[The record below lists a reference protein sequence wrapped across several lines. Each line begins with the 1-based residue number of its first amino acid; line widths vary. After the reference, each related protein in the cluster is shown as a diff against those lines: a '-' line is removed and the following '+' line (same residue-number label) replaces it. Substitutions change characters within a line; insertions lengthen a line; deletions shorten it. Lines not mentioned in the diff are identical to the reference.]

1 MSHYYHVAKS
11 LAAAFVTG
19 DSTIEAIEERGIKSM
34 GENYPWLRGLC
45 TRLLD
50 YFEED
55 LVHSRFDEVV
65 DFIVRDKEFSNAWY
79 REKGPGIRFYFV
91 RTPEMEKPPRSLADS
106 AVRPL
111 PSIGS
116 ISRWLNTSTRKLQWY
131 SAKWNGE
138 RRAPDGPMR
147 HYRYRWERRPDRM
160 PRLIEAPKDQLRE
173 IQRRILRDVLDR
185 IPPHHAAHGFT
196 QGRSCLTFC
205 RPHVNRRIVMRL
217 DFKDFFP
224 SIRSGRTYRLFR
236 TMGYPDETARML
248 TGLCTNE
255 VPDDVLAKVPDDPG
269 IPPMSWHQRKKY
281 QSPHLPQG
289 APTSPSIANL
299 CTFRLD
305 LRLKGA
311 ADRAGAVYT
320 RYADDLAFSGGR
332 DFEKNIDR
340 FYIFICSIAMEEGFE
355 IATRKTRIM
364 RQGVRQKLTGIVL
377 NEHPN
382 ICRKEY
388 DTLKATLYNCIRFGS
403 GTQNRGSVD
412 DFRAH
417 LMGRVSHVNMINPKR
432 AQRLIELFERIQW
445 D

>member
-1 MSHYYHVAKS
+1 MSHYYRFSKS
-11 LAAAFVTG
+11 LAHAFVSG
-19 DSTIEAIEERGIKSM
+19 NSTLEAIEERGIKAL

-45 TRLLD
+45 TRLLENFKD
-50 YFEED
+50 D
-55 LVHSRFDEVV
+55 LSHSRFDELV
-65 DFIVRDKEFSNAWY
+65 DFIVRDEEFSNVW
-79 REKGPGIRFYFV
+79 REGTRPRIRFHFI
-91 RTPEMEKPPRSLADS
+91 RTLEMEKPPRSLVDS
-106 AVRPL
+106 GIQPL

-116 ISRWLNTSTRKLQWY
+116 ISQWLNISTRELEWY
-131 SAKWNGE
+131 SGKWNGE

-147 HYRYRWERRPDRM
+147 HYNYRWERRPDRT
-160 PRLIEAPKDQLRE
+160 PRLIEAPKYRLRE

-196 QGRSCLTFC
+196 KGRSCLTFC
-205 RPHVNRRIVMRL
+205 RHHVNRRIVMRL
-217 DFKDFFP
+217 DFKNFFP
-224 SIRSGRTYRLFR
+224 GIRWGRTYGLFR
-236 TMGYPDETARML
+236 TMGYPREKARIL
-248 TGLCTNE
+248 TGLCTNQ
-255 VPDDVLAKVPDDPG
+255 VPHDVLAKVPSGPG
-269 IPPMSWHQRKKY
+269 IPRMSWHERKKY

-289 APTSPSIANL
+289 APTSSSIANL

-311 ADRAGAVYT
+311 ADKAGAVYT

-340 FYIFICSIAMEEGFE
+340 FYIFICSIAIEEGFE

-377 NEHPN
+377 NKHPN

-403 GTQNRGSVD
+403 GTQNRGNVD

-432 AQRLIELFERIQW
+432 AQRLIELFEQIQW